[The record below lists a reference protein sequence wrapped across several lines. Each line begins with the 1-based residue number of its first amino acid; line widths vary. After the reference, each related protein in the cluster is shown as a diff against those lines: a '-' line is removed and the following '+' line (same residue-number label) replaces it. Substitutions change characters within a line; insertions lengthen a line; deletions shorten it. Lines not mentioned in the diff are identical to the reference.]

1 MDDKNEIDVFAAKP
15 KAGRV
20 DPSAFVPPTLASLMN
35 VNLVVNDTSEA
46 ILLHDKQFPF
56 PINWAEY
63 DKDLRKLYLISYR
76 GTPLELGIPIPDK
89 LGQKLEK
96 NLQFKTALIQNET
109 LADFYV
115 LPFVIRDTSR
125 H

>member
-1 MDDKNEIDVFAAKP
+1 MDDKNEIDVFAVKP
-15 KAGRV
+15 KAGGV

-35 VNLVVNDTSEA
+35 VNLVVNDASEA

-63 DKDLRKLYLISYR
+63 DKDLRKLYLISYK
-76 GTPLELGIPIPDK
+76 GTPLELGISIPDK
-89 LGQKLEK
+89 LGKKLEK
-96 NLQFKTALIQNET
+96 NMHFKTALIQNET
-109 LADFYV
+109 LADFYY
-115 LPFVIRDTSR
+115 LPFIVRGTSQ